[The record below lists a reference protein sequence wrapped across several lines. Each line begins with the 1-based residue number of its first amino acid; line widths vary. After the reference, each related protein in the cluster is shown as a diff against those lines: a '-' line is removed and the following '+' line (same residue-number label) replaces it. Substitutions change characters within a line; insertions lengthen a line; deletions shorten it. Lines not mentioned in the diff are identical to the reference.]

1 VADPSLR
8 EPVANRAS
16 PTQRTVVIIGAQL
29 IVIVALLIVRSILRN
44 RRSNT

>member
-1 VADPSLR
+1 MADSLLP
-8 EPVANRAS
+8 EPVAERAS

-29 IVIVALLIVRSILRN
+29 TVIVALLIVRSILRN